1 MRSWGEKHKLK
12 EIAFYFSNFKQTTL
26 PPPKK
31 KKKTGLKEVD
41 TGMWFYKLPLM
52 NV

>member
-1 MRSWGEKHKLK
+1 MRSWGGKHKLK
-12 EIAFYFSNFKQTTL
+12 EIAFYFSNFKQTT
-26 PPPKK
+26 PPPK
-31 KKKTGLKEVD
+31 KKKTGLKEID